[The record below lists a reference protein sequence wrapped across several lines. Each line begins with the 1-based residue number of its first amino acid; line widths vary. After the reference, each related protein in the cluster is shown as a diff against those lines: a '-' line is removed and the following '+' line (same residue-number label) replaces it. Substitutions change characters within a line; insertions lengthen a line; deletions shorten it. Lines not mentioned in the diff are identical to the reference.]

1 MQLQNTP
8 RRRPAINVTS
18 LIDVLFLLLT
28 FFIITT
34 RFVDQAALKVELPE
48 MKNSDQAQQARK
60 FVLNISS
67 DGAMVFEDKPIQ
79 EADLRTKLA
88 EYSSEIDTAGGLVL
102 RADQNL
108 SHGQVMRLYDL
119 IRGAG
124 IKRIAIATSEP
135 AP

>member
-28 FFIITT
+28 FFIVTT

-48 MKNSDQAQQARK
+48 MKNADQAQQARK
-60 FVLNISS
+60 FVLNIGP
-67 DGAMVFEDKPIQ
+67 DGTMVFEDKPIQ
-79 EADLRTKLA
+79 ESDLRTKLFDL
-88 EYSSEIDTAGGLVL
+88 SGDIDTAGGLVL
-102 RADQNL
+102 RADLNL

-124 IKRIAIATSEP
+124 IKKIAIATSEP

>member
-1 MQLQNTP
+1 MQLQSGST
-8 RRRPAINVTS
+8 RRPAINLTS

-48 MKNSDQAQQARK
+48 MKNAEKVPHTRK
-60 FVLNISS
+60 YVLNIDA
-67 DGAMVFEDKPIQ
+67 DGAMGFEDKPI
-79 EADLRTKLA
+79 EENDLRVRL
-88 EYSSEIDTAGGLVL
+88 SGLSGEIDLAGGLVM
-102 RADQNL
+102 RADLNL
-108 SHGQVMRLYDL
+108 SHGQVMRFYDL